1 MVNKECCPKR
11 ETIDHNQQISHY
23 LNLCGKA
30 SICFL
35 CTQSYVF
42 LCSTQQAIRSTM
54 FQFQFFVSIMQL
66 SNQEDIYKR
75 QYILI
80 QYLCKSHKKA
90 KKRYMCLLRSQD
102 ILTPEGE
109 CGRWQDTDASPAR
122 ENVLL
127 LYWQQKS
134 IFGQF
139 FSSLYCIRLKLPYF
153 GDYIILGG
161 WHTEQLCG
169 NLPLQSTKP
178 VD

>member
-1 MVNKECCPKR
+1 MF
-11 ETIDHNQQISHY
+11 SLAFFA
-23 LNLCGKA
+23 LNP
-30 SICFL
+30 
-35 CTQSYVF
+35 SY
-42 LCSTQQAIRSTM
+42 
-54 FQFQFFVSIMQL
+54 FFVQL
-66 SNQEDIYKR
+66 SKQLDQQCSNSNFLFQLCNFPTKRIYKR

-122 ENVLL
+122 KNVLL

-169 NLPLQSTKP
+169 NLPLQAPNQLTNCYVTGETGRNERKNEISLRT
-178 VD
+178 